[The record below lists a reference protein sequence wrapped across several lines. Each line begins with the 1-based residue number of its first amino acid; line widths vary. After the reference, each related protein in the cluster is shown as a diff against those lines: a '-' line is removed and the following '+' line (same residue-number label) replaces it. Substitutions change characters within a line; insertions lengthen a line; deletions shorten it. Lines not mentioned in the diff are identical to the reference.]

1 MDTLPNVLQGNQ
13 NLSLE
18 MSDEECP
25 EKTRAPIS
33 APEHGSDIAD
43 EGREDLSVGCQE
55 LTNRS
60 AVANCG
66 TTGEALSS
74 TTERAELKQHDN
86 VRNEE
91 DFEVKKEERKETIDT
106 VQGDEEAFK
115 LCGNKNVNVISQSAG
130 TRIREI
136 FHRGGFNVS

>member
-43 EGREDLSVGCQE
+43 EGREDLLVGGQE

-74 TTERAELKQHDN
+74 TTAE
-86 VRNEE
+86 VRKKRK
-91 DFEVKKEERKETIDT
+91 FALVK
-106 VQGDEEAFK
+106 G
-115 LCGNKNVNVISQSAG
+115 
-130 TRIREI
+130 
-136 FHRGGFNVS
+136 